1 MIAPGLWVGQ
11 KHMQVGERDEYFA
24 DQEAEAAPAT
34 DSQPAHPE
42 EQWGD
47 EPEGERPTP
56 IVPILLIVLS
66 VAWTGFFLFAHW
78 PELTNLPAPA
88 RVGELITG
96 WTVPLLLIGL
106 IWLLVLRT
114 SHREAKRFVDVSTA
128 MHRSGNALQN
138 RVQAI
143 NNEISLAREF
153 LAEQARELDMLG
165 RTRARDIREAA
176 ETLQSAFGE
185 SVRQAEALD
194 AVSNNAN
201 GNLERLRNH
210 LPVVTSTAKDV
221 TNQIAAAGSAAHQQV
236 EELLRRSAEVEE
248 ASARLGE
255 AIDMLAQRSEEA
267 HEAIGEHGTSSEQ
280 RIESFLRTAEDAGS
294 NLKAAMQSA
303 IADLLA
309 SLDDSADRQRRL
321 AIETADSLRTQLG
334 KLDDAIVDVGQR
346 GGEQGDRISRLAME
360 IDESAE
366 KARARI
372 AELDKTGSDAT
383 ARIAFAISAA
393 LENSDALSNRIMQN
407 DGALSGLGDHM
418 ERLKTLLD
426 GVVRQSE
433 NALHPSVE
441 RLNLRIEETRQSAQD
456 LSGTV
461 DGIDGTSRELAE
473 RTAAFGSLLTEH
485 RKEIEQ
491 LLADSG
497 AAFAERRADGK
508 ALERALMEARGALQ
522 RLAEDVETRLSQ
534 SVEQVRDRSI
544 EAADH
549 ARGALDGVVEQSAET
564 LRLRTGETLSAAV
577 EEEMADGAAQW
588 DALVRAALE
597 RSDETTQ
604 LLQTRLAK
612 LEQMTSNLEVRL
624 ERAHEQFD
632 GIDDDAF
639 ARRMLLL
646 TESLNSTSIDVAKL
660 LSNEVTDTAWAAYLK
675 GDRGVFTRR
684 AVRLL
689 DAGEVRVVA
698 QHYEEDA
705 EFRSQVNRYIH
716 DFESIMRSL
725 MSTRDGSAISVTL
738 LSSDVGKLYVALAQ
752 AIERLRT

>member
-1 MIAPGLWVGQ
+1 MIAPGLRVGQ

-24 DQEAEAAPAT
+24 DREAEDAPAT
-34 DSQPAHPE
+34 DSQPAYPE
-42 EQWGD
+42 EQWAA
-47 EPEGERPTP
+47 EPESERPSP

-66 VAWTGFFLFAHW
+66 IAWTGFFLFAHW
-78 PELTNLPAPA
+78 TELTNLPAPA

-106 IWLLVLRT
+106 IWLLALRT

-267 HEAIGEHGTSSEQ
+267 HEAIGEHGASSEQ
-280 RIESFLRTAEDAGS
+280 RIESFLQTAEDAGS

-426 GVVRQSE
+426 GVVQQSE

-441 RLNLRIEETRQSAQD
+441 RLNLRIEETQQSAQG

-473 RTAAFGSLLTEH
+473 RTAAFGSLLTE
-485 RKEIEQ
+485 RRQEIEQ

-497 AAFAERRADGK
+497 AAFAERRADGE

-522 RLAEDVETRLSQ
+522 RLAEDVETRLSE

-549 ARGALDGVVEQSAET
+549 ARSALDGVVEQSAET

-705 EFRSQVNRYIH
+705 EFRGQVNRYIH

>member
-1 MIAPGLWVGQ
+1 
-11 KHMQVGERDEYFA
+11 
-24 DQEAEAAPAT
+24 
-34 DSQPAHPE
+34 
-42 EQWGD
+42 
-47 EPEGERPTP
+47 
-56 IVPILLIVLS
+56 
-66 VAWTGFFLFAHW
+66 
-78 PELTNLPAPA
+78 
-88 RVGELITG
+88 
-96 WTVPLLLIGL
+96 
-106 IWLLVLRT
+106 
-114 SHREAKRFVDVSTA
+114 
-128 MHRSGNALQN
+128 
-138 RVQAI
+138 
-143 NNEISLAREF
+143 
-153 LAEQARELDMLG
+153 
-165 RTRARDIREAA
+165 
-176 ETLQSAFGE
+176 
-185 SVRQAEALD
+185 
-194 AVSNNAN
+194 
-201 GNLERLRNH
+201 
-210 LPVVTSTAKDV
+210 
-221 TNQIAAAGSAAHQQV
+221 
-236 EELLRRSAEVEE
+236 
-248 ASARLGE
+248 
-255 AIDMLAQRSEEA
+255 
-267 HEAIGEHGTSSEQ
+267 
-280 RIESFLRTAEDAGS
+280 
-294 NLKAAMQSA
+294 
-303 IADLLA
+303 
-309 SLDDSADRQRRL
+309 
-321 AIETADSLRTQLG
+321 
-334 KLDDAIVDVGQR
+334 
-346 GGEQGDRISRLAME
+346 ME

-426 GVVRQSE
+426 GVVQQSE

-441 RLNLRIEETRQSAQD
+441 RLNLRIEETQQSAQG

-473 RTAAFGSLLTEH
+473 RTAAFGSLLTE
-485 RKEIEQ
+485 RRQEIEQ

-497 AAFAERRADGK
+497 AAFAERRADGE

-522 RLAEDVETRLSQ
+522 RLAEDVETRLSE

-705 EFRSQVNRYIH
+705 EFRGQVNRYIH